1 MPVKHFASQYDVL
14 KKKPKKRKNKKNPLK
29 MFQNNKNLLLD
40 SELYQDISV

>member
-1 MPVKHFASQYDVL
+1 MMPVKHFASQYDVL
-14 KKKPKKRKNKKNPLK
+14 KKKKPLK